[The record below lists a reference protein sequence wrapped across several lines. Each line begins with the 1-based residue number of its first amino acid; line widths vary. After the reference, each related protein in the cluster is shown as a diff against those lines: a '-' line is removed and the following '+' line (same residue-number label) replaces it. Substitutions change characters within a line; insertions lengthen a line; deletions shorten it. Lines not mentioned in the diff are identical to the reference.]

1 MKSSFI
7 LTFLTALFWNSFPL
21 HAQDKWEYLPNV
33 GLDSS
38 TNIRFEDVYFTTYH
52 TGFAVDLSYKIHK
65 TTDGGQTWRKVADGT
80 TGVSGGRSI
89 EFLQD
94 GKTGIAGAF
103 SAKIARTDDSGES
116 WQDITAAVPDTAT
129 DFPRHGICGI
139 SHIHNSFFAVGIYAS
154 KTAHFYRSD
163 DRGITWT
170 TKYIDTGLVNGLV
183 DVIFTSADTGFIC
196 GVKRYLGKGEFGV
209 VLKTTDGGNTWRKV
223 FEAPGWYQEYI
234 WKLQFIGTQFGVG
247 AIQSNDTIAMIKT
260 TDGGENWKVLGTG
273 FKPSDFSYS
282 SPSPHVT
289 QSIGFVTPLKG
300 WMGGYFGS
308 IVETNDGGITWDSLS
323 FGRNF
328 NRIFVIDSEHA
339 YAGGKSVYR
348 YGSKFKLGLPRN
360 EGPADIPHTLYP
372 ISPNP
377 ATGKI
382 KIEFDLKTTTNV
394 NVQVFQ
400 AGSGRVWDVH
410 RARLNPGHYIYFWE
424 DATAAAGNYFVRLNN
439 DEIPLIQKFVL
450 TK

>member
-7 LTFLTALFWNSFPL
+7 LAFLTALLWNPIL
-21 HAQDKWEYLPNV
+21 LQAQDKWEYLPNV

-38 TNIRFEDVYFTTYH
+38 KNIRFEDVYFTTYH
-52 TGFAVDLSYKIHK
+52 TGFAVDLSHKIHK
-65 TTDGGQTWRKVADGT
+65 TTDGGQTWRIVADGM
-80 TGVSGGRSI
+80 TGISGGRSI

-116 WQDITAAVPDTAT
+116 WQDITSAVPDTT
-129 DFPRHGICGI
+129 KDYTRHGICGI
-139 SHIHNSFFAVGIYAS
+139 AHFNNTFYATGIYDS

-163 DRGITWT
+163 DKGITWT
-170 TKYIDTGLVNGLV
+170 TKYLDTSLIHGAIDVV
-183 DVIFTSADTGFIC
+183 FVSEDTGFI
-196 GVKRYLGKGEFGV
+196 GGSKTYVGKGQFGV
-209 VLKTTDGGNTWRKV
+209 VIKTTDGGNTWRKV
-223 FEAPGWYQEYI
+223 YERRIGGFDAI
-234 WKLQFIGTQFGVG
+234 WKLQFIGSQFGVG
-247 AIQSNDTIAMIKT
+247 AIQSGDTIAMIKT
-260 TDGGENWKVLGTG
+260 TDGGENWIVMGTG
-273 FKPSDFSYS
+273 FKPMMFA
-282 SPSPHVT
+282 SPTVAGT
-289 QSIGFVTPLKG
+289 QSVGFVTPLKG

-308 IVETNDGGITWDSLS
+308 IVETNDGGVTWDSVS

-328 NRIFVIDSEHA
+328 NRIFVIDAEHA

-360 EGPADIPHTLYP
+360 EQEMPPPHTLYP

-400 AGSGRVWDVH
+400 AGSGRNWEIH
-410 RARLNPGHYIYFWE
+410 RERMKPGHYVYFWE
-424 DATAAAGNYFVRLNN
+424 DATATAGNYFVRLNN